1 MFKSEIRPE
10 TQFGIS
16 VDEMAQYLCEC
27 YKAANFAHSY
37 NQKYAAF
44 FTQRAKGIEN
54 FLYNSFGIT
63 FMHDYDSDEQI
74 SAIVACDK
82 QGRTIKA
89 YQVQS
94 DA

>member
-1 MFKSEIRPE
+1 
-10 TQFGIS
+10 
-16 VDEMAQYLCEC
+16 MAQYLCGC

-37 NQKYAAF
+37 NHKDAEF

-54 FLYNSFGIT
+54 FLYNTFGVT
-63 FMHDYDSDEQI
+63 FMRDYDGDEQI

-94 DA
+94 GT